1 MAEAWELLRPA
12 LGSGAGTAFFERDDM
27 ADESPQQTAQE
38 QGPDEPRA
46 DAGSSTGRFVK
57 KLFNKKEGETVEGQ
71 PVKPERGIAQIPST
85 VLTVEYID
93 DSEGMD
99 AALTELSERL
109 RRVEEQ
115 AVALQQTQGRLVA
128 AVNQQA
134 KDIGRILESL
144 SRRIDRLYR
153 RVGGGGSTTAT
164 PASPAASRQA
174 PQPTTDESTDEVT
187 EVTEGMS
194 AHGSVAGLAPDVADN
209 PEHQN
214 AWRVARVLAADLEG
228 YHEEAVREGVLYG
241 TFYSVL
247 REPIEKARQTYE
259 ERVSREIVEE
269 CDYFSR
275 ALDELVIRK
284 RMELEEE
291 GAL

>member
-1 MAEAWELLRPA
+1 
-12 LGSGAGTAFFERDDM
+12 M
-27 ADESPQQTAQE
+27 ADETSQQTTQE
-38 QGPDEPRA
+38 QSPEEPKGNGGA
-46 DAGSSTGRFVK
+46 TTGRFVK
-57 KLFNKKEGETVEGQ
+57 KLFNKGEGETVEGQ

-99 AALTELSERL
+99 AALSELSDRL

-144 SRRIDRLYR
+144 SRRIDRLYK
-153 RVGGGGSTTAT
+153 RVSGDGAVAASEPSGPAPVSQK
-164 PASPAASRQA
+164 PASE
-174 PQPTTDESTDEVT
+174 ESTDEVT
-187 EVTEGMS
+187 EVTEGIS
-194 AHGSVAGLAPDVADN
+194 SRGSVAGLAPEVADN

-228 YHEEAVREGVLYG
+228 YHEETVREGVLYG

-247 REPIEKARQTYE
+247 REPIEKARETYE
-259 ERVSREIVEE
+259 QRVSREIAEE
-269 CDYFSR
+269 YDYFSK
-275 ALDELVIRK
+275 ALEELVVRK

-291 GAL
+291 GEL